1 MRQFFDFPSDVN
13 KIRLSRCNARAVCE
27 LGGLPASGQLD
38 DARNTMMQAN
48 IKGEMS
54 SILCAW
60 VKAIVSNQALD

>member
-1 MRQFFDFPSDVN
+1 MNFDFPSDVN

-38 DARNTMMQAN
+38 DARNTRMQAN

-60 VKAIVSNQALD
+60 VKAVVSNQALD